1 LRTRKSHVGF
11 CRLLRTRLSGWKTQ
25 AKSKILGGNDR
36 DRRNDLRM
44 ADFFGMNINLMGAA
58 SSFSDGVMVFI
69 YFVIAAS
76 IFAAW
81 WYISSFKHQAII
93 RLMTGQQ
100 EIVLK
105 DKFREIKD
113 KNGVK
118 RFQFLRR
125 RIKPVAPEKE
135 AIDITKK
142 GKMFVELR
150 AFPDGTIKWLS
161 SRGSSSPMVEGFA
174 QLNSEDATMLAHEIR
189 ESIAYKPK
197 KLNEIVLQL
206 APYLVILMI
215 LVIFMIFFGEVVA
228 PTAGLADKLATASDT
243 LAKACGIVNAN
254 AAPTTTSGVI
264 PPIIP
269 GVPN

>member
-1 LRTRKSHVGF
+1 
-11 CRLLRTRLSGWKTQ
+11 
-25 AKSKILGGNDR
+25 
-36 DRRNDLRM
+36 M

-58 SSFSDGVMVFI
+58 SSFSDGIMVFI
-69 YFVIAAS
+69 YFVIAGGL
-76 IFAAW
+76 FAAW
-81 WYISSFKHQAII
+81 WYISSFKHEAII

-142 GKMFVELR
+142 GRMFVELR
-150 AFPDGTIKWLS
+150 VFPDGTVKWLA
-161 SRGSSSPMVEGFA
+161 SRASKQEGVEGFA

-189 ESIAYKPK
+189 EAIAYKPK

-228 PTAGLADKLATASDT
+228 PTVGLADQLTSASEKLAE
-243 LAKACGIVNAN
+243 ACGIVNAP
-254 AAPTTTSGVI
+254 AATTATGGVV

-269 GVPN
+269 GIPN